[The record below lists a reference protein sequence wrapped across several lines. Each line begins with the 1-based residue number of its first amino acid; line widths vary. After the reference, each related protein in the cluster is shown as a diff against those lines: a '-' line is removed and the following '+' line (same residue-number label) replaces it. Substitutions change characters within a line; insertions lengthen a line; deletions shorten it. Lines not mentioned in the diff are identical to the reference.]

1 MQPSK
6 NVLNVYELKLL
17 ISYKP
22 LHQVLRNKT
31 HYGCNFAAV
40 ILTEIEFHFE
50 RDHVM

>member
-1 MQPSK
+1 MQTSK

-31 HYGCNFAAV
+31 HYGCNFA
-40 ILTEIEFHFE
+40 EIEFHFE